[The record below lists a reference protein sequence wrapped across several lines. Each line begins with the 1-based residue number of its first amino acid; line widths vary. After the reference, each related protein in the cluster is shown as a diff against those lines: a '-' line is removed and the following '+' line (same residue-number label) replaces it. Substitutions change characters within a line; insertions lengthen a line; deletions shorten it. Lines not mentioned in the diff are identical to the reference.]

1 MMDLK
6 LCGRSVFLL
15 SALPILLSA
24 LRAQAVVVPLRGGA
38 TPMYWQPNQ
47 AEREVAAKAG
57 RQLVLS
63 ANAISMDALTF
74 VAITP
79 CRLVDTR
86 GAAAGFNGIAPFSG
100 PSIGAGTTVT
110 IPVQSST
117 EATANTAP
125 APCGIIPST
134 AQAYS
139 LNITVVP
146 VVGGSIG
153 YISLWPSGAPQPI
166 VATLTAIQGLVATNS
181 AIVPGGVPSGGVSIY
196 NSGPAATDVVVEL
209 NGYFA
214 APTDLIGNTAIGTGT
229 LAKNTADNNTA
240 IGYQAL
246 ADNTTGTD
254 NMASGEGALESNTTG
269 YFNTASGQGA
279 LYSNTIGFSNTADGY
294 GALTFN
300 TTGLDNTASGAGA
313 LYANTIGSYNTASG
327 QGALGSNT
335 TGSNNIAIGN
345 SAARNV
351 SGGNSNN
358 IHISSQG
365 LSADNNTIRVGTQD
379 TQATTYIAGISGVSV
394 SGGVAV
400 YVNGSGQ
407 LGTTLSSRRFKEQI
421 THMGD
426 TSSKLF
432 QLRPVKFFYRPQY
445 DDGAHSLQYG
455 LIAEEVAKV
464 YPEMVAYDSNGQILT
479 VKYQLLVPM
488 LLNELQKQNTQFQRQ
503 GQAIQLLQQQN
514 GKLEDR
520 LAALEA
526 LLSGQ
531 IGRSR
536 DWRAA
541 SKGTPQE
548 CEPAQHR
555 LAKIDINGGN

>member
-24 LRAQAVVVPLRGGA
+24 LRAQAVVVPLRGWA

-63 ANAISMDALTF
+63 ANAISTDALTF

-335 TGSNNIAIGN
+335 FPTGPRFVFRAIRPKVAGSRR
-345 SAARNV
+345 SASITAASSRTHF
-351 SGGNSNN
+351 S
-358 IHISSQG
+358 IISVFRLKSCTRKRRSSSSSRIG
-365 LSADNNTIRVGTQD
+365 LRLHGPWMFSLLH
-379 TQATTYIAGISGVSV
+379 
-394 SGGVAV
+394 
-400 YVNGSGQ
+400 GS
-407 LGTTLSSRRFKEQI
+407 LTPLHGTT
-421 THMGD
+421 
-426 TSSKLF
+426 TS
-432 QLRPVKFFYRPQY
+432 
-445 DDGAHSLQYG
+445 
-455 LIAEEVAKV
+455 
-464 YPEMVAYDSNGQILT
+464 
-479 VKYQLLVPM
+479 VP
-488 LLNELQKQNTQFQRQ
+488 
-503 GQAIQLLQQQN
+503 
-514 GKLEDR
+514 
-520 LAALEA
+520 
-526 LLSGQ
+526 
-531 IGRSR
+531 
-536 DWRAA
+536 
-541 SKGTPQE
+541 
-548 CEPAQHR
+548 PA
-555 LAKIDINGGN
+555 